1 MSTLGGYNNRPR
13 GYWAFSQVAH
23 DLAAIAI
30 PIAFLASDRIR
41 CGLPRGEQTI
51 LLALFGAVLTVLVIF
66 ADRPVGTA
74 FGSVPLGPV
83 VMMMLLSVALRR
95 ASAVANNHRHSRPA
109 SWVTLRRTVVQ
120 RRRGDPEKFYEN
132 F

>member
-1 MSTLGGYNNRPR
+1 MSVALVSVDPWAAIIIAPR
-13 GYWAFSQVAH
+13 GFWAFSQVAH

-83 VMMMLLSVALRR
+83 VMMTLPGVALRR
-95 ASAVANNHRHSRPA
+95 AFCRGEQSSALQTSIV
-109 SWVTLRRTVVQ
+109 
-120 RRRGDPEKFYEN
+120 GDPAPHSGPAAPWRS
-132 F
+132 

>member
-1 MSTLGGYNNRPR
+1 MSAALVSVDPWAAMIIASR
-13 GYWAFSQVAH
+13 GYCAFSQVAN

-30 PIAFLASDRIR
+30 PIAFLASDRVR

-66 ADRPVGTA
+66 ADRLVGTT

-83 VMMMLLSVALRR
+83 VMMTRLSVALRR
-95 ASAVANNHRHSRPA
+95 AFC
-109 SWVTLRRTVVQ
+109 
-120 RRRGDPEKFYEN
+120 RGEQ
-132 F
+132 